1 MASAPALGAGDR
13 EFESPR
19 PDQYYLKFE
28 VVFVTSNSLL
38 NRLATGAI
46 VKSNVET
53 LSPTRVKISVEV
65 AFEELSSHIA
75 DAYKKLA
82 SQINVPGFRKGK
94 VPAAMIEQRVGRA
107 AVLDEAIN
115 SALPEFYGQAARE
128 HSLLV
133 IGRPVVDI
141 KEFKD
146 NEKLEFTVEVSVR
159 PEVTLP
165 DFSKIT
171 VTVDNA
177 EVTDADLNEQI
188 DELRARFGTLH
199 TVERATKS
207 GDFVTVDLTARIN
220 GEEVDGGKA
229 NDISYEVG
237 SNRMIDGL
245 DEALVGMSA
254 GDVKVFT
261 TQLVG
266 QQEGETGDVEIKLK
280 VVKERELP
288 PVDDAFAKLASEFDT
303 IEELKKDFTERLT
316 RLKNLEQGAQA
327 RDLLVEKLLA
337 DLSIEVPDDL
347 VLEEV
352 NSHLEGE
359 GRLEDAVHRAE
370 VDKEVR
376 DSIKSEFLLDSIV
389 KAEDVQITEI
399 ELTDY
404 LVRMSQRYGMGPEQF
419 AQELQ
424 KAGQITQVIA
434 EVTRAKALA
443 SVLGRISVEDK
454 SGKKIVLEDLRTPQ
468 AAAAEASAE

>member
-1 MASAPALGAGDR
+1 M
-13 EFESPR
+13 
-19 PDQYYLKFE
+19 
-28 VVFVTSNSLL
+28 
-38 NRLATGAI
+38 
-46 VKSNVET
+46 KSTVET
-53 LSPTRVKISVEV
+53 LSPTRVKLAVEV
-65 AFEELSSHIA
+65 SFEELSPYIA

-115 SALPEFYGQAARE
+115 SALPIFYGQAVRE
-128 HSLLV
+128 AELLV
-133 IGRPVVDI
+133 IGRPEVDI
-141 KEFKD
+141 KEFND
-146 NEKLEFTVEVSVR
+146 NEKLSFTAEVSIR

-171 VTVDNA
+171 ITVDNA
-177 EVTDADLNEQI
+177 EVTDKDLDEQI

-207 GDFVTVDLTARIN
+207 GDFVTVDLTARID

-254 GDVKVFT
+254 GDIKTFT

-266 QQEGETGDVEIKLK
+266 QKDDESGDVEIKLK

-303 IEELKKDFTERLT
+303 IAELKADFTERLT
-316 RLKNLEQGAQA
+316 RLKKLEQGAQA

-337 DLSIEVPDDL
+337 DLTIEVPDDV

-399 ELTDY
+399 ELTEY

-443 SVLGRISVEDK
+443 SALGRISVVDK
-454 SGKKIVLEDLRTPQ
+454 SGAKVELEELRTPS